1 MARRGGW
8 STPLSAFIPQ
18 VENEF
23 VKLRNRIVAEALQ
36 LLQFGS
42 PVQDGTY
49 RANHR
54 VSIGDRDMTFEL
66 VAGSTAPKGSVDQQ
80 VYDREIRK
88 LLTENAPFT
97 IVYLQNNLPY
107 AVRIEDG
114 WSGQASQGVYRAASS
129 ALRSKYG
136 GRV

>member
-8 STPLSAFIPQ
+8 SNPLSSFIPQ

-23 VKLRNRIVAEALQ
+23 VKLRNQIVAEALQ

-49 RANHR
+49 RSNHR
-54 VSIGDRDMTFEL
+54 ISIGDRDMSYEL
-66 VAGSTAPKGSVDQQ
+66 GGGSSAPKGSIDQDA
-80 VYDREIRK
+80 YDREIRK

-97 IVYLQNNLPY
+97 IVYLQNRLPY
-107 AVRIEDG
+107 AERIEDG
-114 WSGQASQGVYRAASS
+114 WSDQAGDGVYRTAES

-136 GRV
+136 GR

>member
-1 MARRGGW
+1 MAKGGW
-8 STPLSAFIPQ
+8 SMPLTAFIPQ

-23 VKLRNRIVAEALQ
+23 VQLRNRIVAEALQ

-42 PVQDGTY
+42 PVDQGAY

-54 VSIGDRDMTFEL
+54 ISIGDRDMTFEL
-66 VAGSTAPKGSVDQQ
+66 VAGSSAPKGSIDQES
-80 VYDREIRK
+80 YDREIRK

-107 AVRIEDG
+107 GSRLEDG
-114 WSGQASQGVYRAASS
+114 HSDQAGEGVYRAAAS

-136 GRV
+136 GG

>member
-1 MARRGGW
+1 MARGGW
-8 STPLSAFIPQ
+8 TIPLSAFIPQ

-23 VKLRNRIVAEALQ
+23 IKLRNQIAAEALQ

-42 PVQDGTY
+42 PVDQGTY

-54 VSIGDRDMTFEL
+54 ISVGNRDMTFEL
-66 VAGSTAPKGSVDQQ
+66 VAGSSAPKGSLDQQ
-80 VYDREIRK
+80 AYDREVRK
-88 LLTENAPFT
+88 LLTESAPFT

-107 AVRIEDG
+107 SVRLEDG
-114 WSGQASQGVYRAASS
+114 WSQQAGQGVYRAAAS

-136 GRV
+136 GGL

>member
-18 VENEF
+18 VENEL
-23 VKLRNRIVAEALQ
+23 VKLRNQIVAEALQ
-36 LLQFGS
+36 ILQFGS
-42 PVQDGTY
+42 PVDQGTY
-49 RANHR
+49 RHNHR
-54 VSIGDRDMTFEL
+54 ISIGDRDMTFEL
-66 VAGSTAPKGSVDQQ
+66 VAGSTAPKGNLDQQ
-80 VYDREIRK
+80 AYDREIRK

-114 WSGQASQGVYRAASS
+114 HSDQAGDGVYRTAAS
-129 ALRSKYG
+129 AIRSKYG
-136 GRV
+136 GR

>member
-1 MARRGGW
+1 MARGGW
-8 STPLSAFIPQ
+8 SMPLNAFVPQ
-18 VENEF
+18 VESEF

-42 PVQDGTY
+42 PVDQGTY

-54 VSIGDRDMTFEL
+54 VSVGDRDFTFEL
-66 VAGSTAPKGSVDQQ
+66 LAGSTAPKGSVDQQ
-80 VYDREIRK
+80 AYDREIRK
-88 LLTENAPFT
+88 LLTENAPYT

-107 AVRIEDG
+107 AQRIEDG
-114 WSGQASQGVYRAASS
+114 WSQQAGQGVYSTAAS

-136 GRV
+136 GG

>member
-23 VKLRNRIVAEALQ
+23 VKLRNQIVAEALQ

-42 PVQDGTY
+42 PVDQGTY
-49 RANHR
+49 RSNHR
-54 VSIGDRDMTFEL
+54 ISIGDRDMTFEL
-66 VAGSTAPKGSVDQQ
+66 VSGSTAPKGSIDQQ
-80 VYDREIRK
+80 AYDREIRK
-88 LLTENAPFT
+88 LLTENAPYT

-107 AVRIEDG
+107 GVRIEDG
-114 WSGQASQGVYRAASS
+114 HSDQAGNGVYRTAAS

-136 GRV
+136 G